1 MYIKISVSKN
11 PRCCPWICLGTD
23 SEIGQSTFVKLYK
36 KQNPIAEVSENY
48 VLYSDIVEH
57 RRRATAVSK
66 PNAVWF
72 VVYNPD
78 ILGHWQKKNISAK
91 GNIM

>member
-1 MYIKISVSKN
+1 M
-11 PRCCPWICLGTD
+11 GTD
-23 SEIGQSTFVKLYK
+23 SEIGQSIFVKLYK

-66 PNAVWF
+66 PNSVWF

-78 ILGHWQKKNISAK
+78 ILGHWQEKNISAK